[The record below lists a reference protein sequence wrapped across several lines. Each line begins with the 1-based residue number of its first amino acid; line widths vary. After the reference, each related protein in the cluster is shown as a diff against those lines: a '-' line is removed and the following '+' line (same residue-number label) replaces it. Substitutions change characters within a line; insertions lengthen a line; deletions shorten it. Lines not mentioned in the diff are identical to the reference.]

1 MKNVNYFKA
10 KVLFKITEVEKVVD
24 NDSQT
29 SLKIT
34 DQIYLQLSGKELRQS
49 LAARKIPVEVVTS
62 APKEF
67 RLGVLYVSITGDRA
81 WIFKEN

>member
-10 KVLFKITEVEKVVD
+10 KVLFKITEVEKVVEE
-24 NDSQT
+24 DSQT
-29 SLKIT
+29 ALKIIN
-34 DQIYLQLSGKELRQS
+34 QIYLQLSGKELRQS
-49 LAARKIPVEVVTS
+49 LATREIPVEIVTS

-67 RLGVLYVSITGDRA
+67 RLGVLYVSMLGDRA